1 MMLNV
6 SEIILRNPTT
16 QICSQLPNE
25 TILEIVLSNYS
36 MASFVFVS
44 ITAAKNGSGWCPL
57 NAGGVSTLCWWMVA
71 RKITVRQNELAEC
84 LFAFISV
91 GNSEVKTRRLLGV
104 FSIVLY

>member
-36 MASFVFVS
+36 IASFVFVS
-44 ITAAKNGSGWCPL
+44 ITAAKKEVL
-57 NAGGVSTLCWWMVA
+57 VGVH
-71 RKITVRQNELAEC
+71 
-84 LFAFISV
+84 SV
-91 GNSEVKTRRLLGV
+91 QVV
-104 FSIVLY
+104 